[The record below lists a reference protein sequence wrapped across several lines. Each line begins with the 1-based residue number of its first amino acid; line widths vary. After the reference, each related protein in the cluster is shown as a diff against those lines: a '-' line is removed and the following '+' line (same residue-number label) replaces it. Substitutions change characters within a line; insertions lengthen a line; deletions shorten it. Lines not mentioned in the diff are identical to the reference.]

1 MKCQNCHVHVP
12 VLISTFLFCRAHF
25 IHEPDL
31 AHEAN
36 LVEQHAAL
44 LERQWPIEVL
54 YLFILSMPKKN
65 TWGLCQSDI
74 RELIVTLI
82 LF

>member
-1 MKCQNCHVHVP
+1 MMKCQNCHVHVP

-54 YLFILSMPKKN
+54 YLFILSMPKK
-65 TWGLCQSDI
+65 THGAFVS
-74 RELIVTLI
+74 LI
-82 LF
+82 